1 MTPKNLSP
9 TAMGLAFR
17 QRLLA
22 VLALAAGGLIFAVS
36 LVFHAKITTRRV
48 VMPISPV
55 NPLAITVIVDG
66 PSSHPGLIGFLAT
79 VHPRDD
85 RLTVIPIPGRIR
97 LRLPNGTGGYLRV
110 PAWQGVSMAS
120 PQIVADAIDRSTG
133 FTATRYFFMPVSGLK
148 TVLSVLIKDTK
159 TWPAEDSI
167 AHSLRV
173 LGYPGGRGHPVQ
185 ELAFL
190 NQLMT
195 TLPQLT
201 PLEASSLVGVATA
214 SSTNLTPYQ
223 LFKLG
228 NYVRGDRL
236 ALSRLSSLQAK
247 SRRPHQYVSHQHLRR
262 RHG

>member
-1 MTPKNLSP
+1 MALKNLSQMD
-9 TAMGLAFR
+9 MGFTLG

-22 VLALAAGGLIFAVS
+22 GLVLGIGGLIFVVS
-36 LVFHAKITTRRV
+36 LVFHAKVTTRRV

-66 PSSHPGLIGFLAT
+66 PTSRPGLIGFLAT

-85 RLTVIPIPGRIR
+85 RLTVIPIPGKTA

-110 PAWQGVSMAS
+110 PAWQGVSMVS
-120 PQIVADAIDRSTG
+120 PQIVSEAIDRSTG
-133 FTATRYFFMPVSGLK
+133 FSATRYFFMPVSALK
-148 TVLSVLIKDTK
+148 TVLNVLIKDTQ
-159 TWPAEDSI
+159 TWPAEDSV
-167 AHSLRV
+167 AHSLRI
-173 LGYPGGRGHPVQ
+173 LGYPKGRGNPAQ

-228 NYVRGDRL
+228 NYVRGDQL
-236 ALSRLSSLQAK
+236 TLSSLSSLRPK
-247 SRRPHQYVSHQHLRR
+247 SRRHHHQLRRR